1 MILRGGFEVL
11 GQVVDPFA
19 ENRHLHFRRAGV
31 AFVGSI
37 RTDQFR
43 FAILRQS
50 HVRWSST
57 YAPDA
62 HPAAP
67 GRRIAENLVSRA
79 RSTCYIRT
87 TDGCKSP
94 RGVGSAIATRRP
106 AASSSLTYRTG
117 APGAPEPPSAACGK
131 APAHAAGPMSR
142 PWATA
147 ETPSGVSR
155 TASSPGSKRSMD
167 TP

>member
-1 MILRGGFEVL
+1 MILRVGFEML

-19 ENRHLHFRRAGV
+19 ENRHLHFRRSGV
-31 AFVGSI
+31 AFVRAIG
-37 RTDQFR
+37 TDQFR
-43 FAILRQS
+43 FAILGQS

-62 HPAAP
+62 DPTAP

-94 RGVGSAIATRRP
+94 GAVGSAIATRRP
-106 AASSSLTYRTG
+106 AASSSLTYRTC
-117 APGAPEPPSAACGK
+117 APGVPGSSSPACG
-131 APAHAAGPMSR
+131 
-142 PWATA
+142 
-147 ETPSGVSR
+147 
-155 TASSPGSKRSMD
+155 
-167 TP
+167 